1 MKPSQALSYLD
12 SLIELGVKVGLE
24 HTRVLASALGDPQAR
39 FPSVLVGGTNGKGST
54 ASFLAAILQR
64 AGRRTGLYT
73 SPHLVD
79 VRERIRIQGELITL
93 EEFAEGMGLVRE
105 AAEQCM
111 ESGSVEGFPTYFEAL
126 TLVCFDH
133 FARRSVE
140 VAVLE
145 VGLGGRLDC
154 TNVVEPRVTVVT
166 NVGLDH
172 EEWLGQG
179 LLSITR
185 EKAGIFRSG
194 VPAFTAAKKP
204 EVLDILRR
212 EALRMGAPLHSLGEC
227 EVRAGATE
235 WELRWGCQ
243 SLGLPKPGLLGEHQL
258 ENAALA
264 VRCSWALRE
273 MGWDVPDEAIRSGI
287 REARWPG
294 RLEKVA
300 AAPDVYLDGAH
311 NPDGCEALARFVDGL
326 PESPKALVFT
336 AMKDKP
342 LEVMAR
348 ILFPKFGRVFATS
361 VPMPRCCRAEEIV
374 ERLPW
379 SGVVPQP
386 DAKRALQEAKAWAG
400 HDGMVVASGSLYLV
414 GYLKAL
420 ETPQSSGSWGS
431 GL

>member
-1 MKPSQALSYLD
+1 MKASQALSYLD

-24 HTRVLASALGDPQAR
+24 HTRTLASALGDPQAR

-54 ASFLAAILQR
+54 SSFLAAILQR
-64 AGRRTGLYT
+64 AGHRTGLYT

-79 VRERIRIQGELITL
+79 VRERIRIQGEFITP
-93 EEFAEGMGLVRE
+93 EELGEGMGEVRD
-105 AAEQCM
+105 AAERCM
-111 ESGSVEGFPTYFEAL
+111 ESGAVEGFPTYFEAL
-126 TLVCFDH
+126 TLLCFGH

-140 VAVLE
+140 LAVLE

-154 TNVVEPRVTVVT
+154 TNVVEPRLTVVT

-172 EEWLGQG
+172 EEWLGHG

-185 EKAGIFRSG
+185 EKAGIFRPG
-194 VPAFTAAKKP
+194 IPVFTAAKRP

-212 EALRMGAPLHSLGEC
+212 EALKAGAPFHPLGEC
-227 EVRAGATE
+227 EMRAGAAE
-235 WELRWGCQ
+235 WELRCCGR
-243 SLGLPKPGLLGEHQL
+243 SLNLPKPGLLGAHQF

-264 VRCSWALRE
+264 VRCSWALRK
-273 MGWDVPDEAIRSGI
+273 MGWEIPDEVIRGGI
-287 REARWPG
+287 RDARWPG

-311 NPDGCEALARFVDGL
+311 NPDGCEALAHFVDGL
-326 PESPKALVFT
+326 PEGPKALVFA

-348 ILFPKFGRVFATS
+348 TLFPRFGRVFATS
-361 VPMPRCCRAEEIV
+361 LPMPRCCSDEEIV

-379 SGVVPQP
+379 PGVVACP
-386 DAKRALQEAKAWAG
+386 DAARALQEAKVWAG
-400 HDGMVVASGSLYLV
+400 SDGVVVVSGSLYLV

-420 ETPQSSGSWGS
+420 EAPHPSGSWGS